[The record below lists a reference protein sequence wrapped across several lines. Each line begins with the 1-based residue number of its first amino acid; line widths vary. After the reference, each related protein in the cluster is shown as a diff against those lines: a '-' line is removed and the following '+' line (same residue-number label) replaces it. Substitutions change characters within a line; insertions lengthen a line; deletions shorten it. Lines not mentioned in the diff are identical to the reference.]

1 MGVYPVCLLASRA
14 AWWVR
19 CWLGCGVGA
28 YLIASAALA
37 ATPVTLVTYRA
48 AESALDRRN
57 DYTIAVLKL
66 ALDKTRDEYGDY
78 LLQPS
83 LPMNTARARQAL
95 LTNSYENFIVKFS
108 YDPELERAGLKRGGF
123 EPDLDITSYRICFTR
138 RTLLPEL
145 SQIGSLQALRPF
157 SHGQGSG
164 WQDVTI
170 LRHNGFAVQE
180 VGQYESLFKMVAS
193 GRFDLF
199 CRGINEAMPELQS
212 HQSLPQLA
220 LDSHLLL
227 YYPLPRFF
235 YTNARHSALL
245 QRVDRGLEQ
254 AFVDGDLQKLWLSF
268 YADGIRAAQ
277 LDKRQLLV
285 LQNPGLEALA
295 DSRRISY
302 DPFSQQF
309 RWRLF
314 ATPRKP
320 TVTSAPEE

>member
-1 MGVYPVCLLASRA
+1 MDEHPVCQLVNRTGRA
-14 AWWVR
+14 AWIVG
-19 CWLGCGVGA
+19 CWLGP
-28 YLIASAALA
+28 YLVAGSASA
-37 ATPVTLVTYRA
+37 ATPVTVVTYRA

-78 LLQPS
+78 VLQPS

-95 LTNSYENFIVKFS
+95 LTNSYANFIVKFS
-108 YDPELERAGLKRGGF
+108 YDLELERAGLKRGGF

-138 RTLLPEL
+138 RTLLPRL
-145 SQIGSLQALRPF
+145 QQIDSVQALRPF

-199 CRGINEAMPELQS
+199 CRGVNEAMPELQS
-212 HQSLPQLA
+212 HQNLQELA

-254 AFVDGDLQKLWLSF
+254 AFVDGDLQKLWLNF
-268 YADGIRAAQ
+268 YTNSISAAK
-277 LDKRQLLV
+277 LDQRQLLV

-295 DSRRISY
+295 NSRRISY

-309 RWRLF
+309 RWLLF
-314 ATPRKP
+314 ATQRQP

>member
-1 MGVYPVCLLASRA
+1 MGVHPVCLLASRA

-145 SQIGSLQALRPF
+145 SQIGSLPALRPF
-157 SHGQGSG
+157 SHGQGSVSPSCG
-164 WQDVTI
+164 ITV
-170 LRHNGFAVQE
+170 LP
-180 VGQYESLFKMVAS
+180 
-193 GRFDLF
+193 
-199 CRGINEAMPELQS
+199 CRRWVNTRACLKWS
-212 HQSLPQLA
+212 
-220 LDSHLLL
+220 
-227 YYPLPRFF
+227 R
-235 YTNARHSALL
+235 
-245 QRVDRGLEQ
+245 RVDLTCF
-254 AFVDGDLQKLWLSF
+254 AAASMKPCPSCK
-268 YADGIRAAQ
+268 AIRA
-277 LDKRQLLV
+277 
-285 LQNPGLEALA
+285 
-295 DSRRISY
+295 
-302 DPFSQQF
+302 F
-309 RWRLF
+309 RNWLW
-314 ATPRKP
+314 TPTCCSTTHCHAFFIPTPVIARCFNASIAVWSKP
-320 TVTSAPEE
+320 LSMAICRSSG

>member
-1 MGVYPVCLLASRA
+1 MGVRPVCQFVSRAGRA
-14 AWWVR
+14 AWIVG
-19 CWLGCGVGA
+19 CW
-28 YLIASAALA
+28 IAPCLVAGSVPA
-37 ATPVTLVTYRA
+37 ATPVTVVTYRA

-78 LLQPS
+78 VLQPS

-95 LTNSYENFIVKFS
+95 LNNSYENFIVKFS
-108 YDPELERAGLKRGGF
+108 YDQGLERAGLVRGGF

-170 LRHNGFAVQE
+170 LRYNGFAVQE

-199 CRGINEAMPELQS
+199 CRGINEAMLEQQS
-212 HQSLPQLA
+212 HPEINELA

-235 YTNARHSALL
+235 YTNSRYSALL
-245 QRVDRGLEQ
+245 KRVDRGLEQ

-268 YADGIRAAQ
+268 YADSIHAAQ
-277 LDKRQLLV
+277 VDRRHLLV
-285 LQNPGLEALA
+285 LQNPGLEALGN
-295 DSRRISY
+295 SRRISY
-302 DPFSQQF
+302 DPFSHQF
-309 RWRLF
+309 RWLLF

-320 TVTSAPEE
+320 TVTSTPEE